1 MTCGTTTIPFLGG
14 VGMVLHLI
22 NITVI
27 ITTIVTNDIITI
39 IAVIVINDIIILPP
53 RRRASW
59 YLAPGSVVASYR
71 KTIRQHLWR
80 MHCGYRRYYHED
92 FFCALAAA
100 AAWPAWFL
108 PYMIH

>member
-22 NITVI
+22 NIIVI
-27 ITTIVTNDIITI
+27 ITTKVTNDIITI

-53 RRRASW
+53 RWRASW

-80 MHCGYRRYYHED
+80 TLR
-92 FFCALAAA
+92 
-100 AAWPAWFL
+100 L
-108 PYMIH
+108 PQ

>member
-22 NITVI
+22 NIIVI
-27 ITTIVTNDIITI
+27 ITTIVSDIITI
-39 IAVIVINDIIILPP
+39 IAVIVINDIIILSP
-53 RRRASW
+53 RWRASW

>member
-22 NITVI
+22 NIITI

-39 IAVIVINDIIILPP
+39 IAVIVINDIIILSP
-53 RRRASW
+53 RWRASW

-92 FFCALAAA
+92 FFCELLSLVS
-100 AAWPAWFL
+100 P
-108 PYMIH
+108 IHDTLVTGMG